1 MSYKFRDHIKNQP
14 YVTTF
19 VSHSKNF
26 IYMRAGRTA
35 STTINFKL
43 QIFDPKTYHQVSLPY
58 FSKTGTNKW
67 LETTSDQEIFNN
79 FFIFTIIR
87 NPFDRLI
94 SAWKAFVGKGKVNDN
109 FEQFIKNKGVIKG
122 KGHWLYE
129 DNNVS
134 NDHWLPL
141 HYYVEFNKN
150 ESFINYVGKYENLNK
165 DWDTISKKINM
176 SSLPLSTSPSK
187 SYRKYYTDEL
197 VNIVSKYYKR
207 DLELFNYEF

>member
-1 MSYKFRDHIKNQP
+1 MSYKFRNHIKNQP
-14 YVTTF
+14 YTTMF
-19 VSHSKNF
+19 VSQNKKF

-35 STTINFKL
+35 STTISMNLKK
-43 QIFDPKTYHQVSLPY
+43 FDPITYEEVSKPY
-58 FSKTGTNKW
+58 FYKTGTNKW

-94 SAWKAFVGKGKVNDN
+94 SAWKAFANKGKVNNN
-109 FEQFIKNKGVIKG
+109 FEQFIKNRGVIKG